1 MENLD
6 ELFEE
11 SKLKIEQVSSLEK
24 LEEIRI
30 DYLGRKSGRLSLIFR
45 QMSQVSSEQ
54 RPQFGQK
61 LNQIKDN
68 IERLLIDK
76 EIDLKSSK
84 QIDALSKEKIDISLP
99 SIKPSLGKLHPIT
112 VIIDEI
118 IAVFTQLGFDIVQG
132 PEIELDY
139 YNFDALNIP
148 KDRPARD
155 VHDTFYI
162 SNNIVLRT
170 HTSPV
175 QIRIMEK
182 QKPPLRIIVPGRVYR
197 RDVDVSHS
205 PMFHQIEGLLVNE
218 IGSTSASFS
227 DLKGVLSAFAHL
239 IFGEQTKVRFRP
251 SFFPFTE
258 PSAEMDIGCVICAGK
273 GCSVCKQTG
282 WVEILGAGMVDPEVF
297 KAVGYDPEI
306 YIGFAFGLGIERI
319 TMLKYGID
327 NIRLFFENDLRFLE
341 QF

>member
-11 SKLKIEQVSSLEK
+11 SKLKIEQASSLEK
-24 LEEIRI
+24 LEQVRI
-30 DYLGRKSGRLSLIFR
+30 DYLGRKSGRLSLILR
-45 QMSQVSSEQ
+45 QMSQVPSEQ
-54 RPQFGQK
+54 RPQFGQR

-68 IERLLIDK
+68 IEHLLVDK
-76 EIDLKSSK
+76 EINLKLSR
-84 QIDALSKEKIDISLP
+84 QIDTFLKEKIDISLP

-112 VIIDEI
+112 VIIDEV
-118 IAVFTQLGFDIVQG
+118 IAVFTQLGFDIAQG
-132 PEIELDY
+132 PEIELSY

-148 KDRPARD
+148 KDHPARD

-162 SNNIVLRT
+162 SNDIVLRT

-197 RDVDVSHS
+197 RDADVSHS
-205 PMFHQIEGLLVNE
+205 PMFHQIEGLLVDE

-239 IFGEQTKVRFRP
+239 VFGEQTMVRFRP

-297 KAVGYDPEI
+297 KAVGYDPER

-319 TMLKYGID
+319 TMLRYGID